1 MICSVIVSCICH
13 DFKHPGLNNNFL
25 IETNDNIALTYNDIS
40 VLENMHVS
48 EAFKLMHSD
57 NNCNIFEGIDK
68 DKYKIMRKQIINC
81 VLSTDMAR
89 HSISVEFLKKCLKED
104 NKPEE
109 NDKQDYMNVIIHTSD
124 ISNPTKI
131 FDIYLNWA
139 KLVVEEFYDQG
150 DKEKNLGLK
159 CFCDRN
165 KVTIYQNQL
174 GFIDYIEMPF
184 FSLVAKAF
192 PKLDFLFENLNNN
205 KQTILKMQEE
215 NNKKK
220 EEIEVKVK

>member
-1 MICSVIVSCICH
+1 
-13 DFKHPGLNNNFL
+13 
-25 IETNDNIALTYNDIS
+25 
-40 VLENMHVS
+40 
-48 EAFKLMHSD
+48 MHSD

-139 KLVVEEFYDQG
+139 KLVT
-150 DKEKNLGLK
+150 KEIRKRIW
-159 CFCDRN
+159 D
-165 KVTIYQNQL
+165 
-174 GFIDYIEMPF
+174 
-184 FSLVAKAF
+184 
-192 PKLDFLFENLNNN
+192 
-205 KQTILKMQEE
+205 
-215 NNKKK
+215 
-220 EEIEVKVK
+220 